1 MTCPFCTLLSSHS
14 FPHLCL
20 SGTLSLHPNPW
31 DCFWF
36 SAKSNQ
42 LGSLIFRTLCNS
54 PAFILFSTFHLEN
67 PHFKVRLKCLP
78 LAHSLPGL
86 CLQSLMYPSIST
98 CISSYLPPNP
108 RTENR
113 GSHPS
118 QTPAGII
125 CTPGTPR
132 PQHTSRRSVQG
143 PGLRTNTLTSD
154 LHSSI
159 EGFHSAVRVLTKNL
173 FFILKPI

>member
-1 MTCPFCTLLSSHS
+1 MTILFRENPDPLDWHLSTFMTCPFCTLLSSHS

-98 CISSYLPPNP
+98 CIALDCGLYFLLFASQPPNREQGLSSQPDP
-108 RTENR
+108 RR
-113 GSHPS
+113 H
-118 QTPAGII
+118 
-125 CTPGTPR
+125 
-132 PQHTSRRSVQG
+132 H
-143 PGLRTNTLTSD
+143 
-154 LHSSI
+154 LHSRYPSPTAH
-159 EGFHSAVRVLTKNL
+159 EQALGTGAWTPN
-173 FFILKPI
+173 